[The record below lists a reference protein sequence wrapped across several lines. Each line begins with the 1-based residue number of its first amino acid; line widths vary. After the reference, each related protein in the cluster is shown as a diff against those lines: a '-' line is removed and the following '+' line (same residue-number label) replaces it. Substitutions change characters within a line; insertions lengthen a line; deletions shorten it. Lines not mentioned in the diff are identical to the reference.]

1 MPLRQSHSIL
11 ETNTPSSPELR
22 SELDRITT
30 EIIEDNVGQQV
41 DSMAELR
48 RRLPHSITLVAKA
61 IPGDAATY
69 SYTCFQHAFEL
80 TEPPQLIVDIAT
92 LWHHVYPNSKFVA
105 YLIEHHLEEVTASE
119 LRDQDLVVYF
129 NDGVAKHAG
138 RVQGDSVVSKW
149 GTAHLW
155 RHALYEVPSAYGNEV
170 RFFRPLCRE
179 DSQEAFV
186 RFAEF
191 ETGETFFQE

>member
-1 MPLRQSHSIL
+1 MI
-11 ETNTPSSPELR
+11 
-22 SELDRITT
+22 
-30 EIIEDNVGQQV
+30 
-41 DSMAELR
+41 AELGL
-48 RRLPHSITLVAKA
+48 RLPHSIALVAKA

-92 LWHHVYPNSKFVA
+92 LWPHVYPNSKFVA
-105 YLIEHHLEEVTASE
+105 YLIEHYLEEVGSDE
-119 LRDQDLVVYF
+119 IRDRDVVVYF
-129 NDGVAKHAG
+129 NGGVARHAG
-138 RVQGDSVVSKW
+138 RVQGERVVSKW

-179 DSQEAFV
+179 DSQQAFV
-186 RFAEF
+186 RFAEI
-191 ETGETFFQE
+191 ETGETFLQ